1 MIPLTTRT
9 AEFDLLGSVASQV
22 EGAASVDIALQQV
35 LTLLCEYTCSP
46 IGHVYAVAAGTTQLT
61 PTELWHL
68 DWPGQVRG
76 LQQAA
81 HAGPLEYADPLAGRA
96 FASRQAAVHNAEATA
111 ALTGVARILPA
122 RATGLLVVTVVPV
135 VTDTGGA
142 VFEMFGPAENAHM
155 AIVVTLAPLISA
167 LLGRAYDRA
176 SAEAAIRR
184 IQSDH
189 ETNLRERTESLS
201 RVMITLNER
210 LQELQR
216 LELKLEVR
224 DRAIAAAPN
233 GIVIADALAAD
244 WPLIY
249 VNPAFERITGYT
261 AAEVLGHNARLIAHA
276 SEADGEERRRLR
288 DAIKRGVGCRVTLKN
303 RRKDGTAFWNMITVA
318 PVRDAN
324 GLLTH
329 IVGVQQDVTEAQ
341 EASELMQSA
350 KAKTDE
356 ANAQLSRAAR
366 LKDEFLAAMSHELR
380 TPLNGILGFTQALQ
394 ESIYGDLAERQRDS
408 IRSIEESSRH
418 LLALINDILDLSKI
432 EAGKLTLE
440 LEDVDVE
447 MAAQSSLRVVR
458 ELAVRKRIRLNLG
471 MHTEVE
477 FIRVDQRRLKQIL
490 VNLLSNAVKFTPEG
504 GSVGIE
510 VASHPSEEAIVFDV
524 VDSGI
529 GIAAADVPKL
539 FQAFVQVD
547 SRLARR
553 YEGTGLGLAL
563 VKRLAEMHDG
573 TVAVQSEPGQGSRFS
588 VKLPIGKVEQ
598 RSATPTRWQPPVS
611 LVAPPSS
618 MPGSASARLLLAEDH
633 LLNQQ
638 VFMEYLSALGYEV
651 ILAQN
656 GLEAVALCAERQPD
670 LVLMDIQMPEMDG
683 IEATHRIRANPQT
696 AQVPIIAL
704 TALAMSGDRE
714 RCLSAGM
721 NRYLSKPVNLRGL
734 ATEIASLLPPAG
746 AARQEPV
753 MV

>member
-1 MIPLTTRT
+1 MISLTTRT

-46 IGHVYAVAAGTTQLT
+46 IGHVYTVAAGTTVLT

-81 HAGPLEYADPLAGRA
+81 HAGPLEYSDPLAGRA
-96 FASRQAAVHNAEATA
+96 FASRQAAVYNAEATA
-111 ALTGVARILPA
+111 ALSGVGRILPA
-122 RATGLLVVTVVPV
+122 RATGLVVVTVVPV
-135 VTDTGGA
+135 FTDTGGA

-155 AIVVTLAPLISA
+155 AIVVTLTPLISA

-189 ETNLRERTESLS
+189 ETSLRERTESLS

-261 AAEVLGHNARLIAHA
+261 ADEVLGHNARLIAHA

-288 DAIKRGVGCRVTLKN
+288 DAIKRGVGCRVTLRN
-303 RRKDGTAFWNMITVA
+303 RRKDGTSFWNMITVA

-329 IVGVQQDVTEAQ
+329 FVGVQQDVTEAQ
-341 EASELMQSA
+341 EASDLMQAA

-394 ESIYGDLAERQRDS
+394 ESIYGELAERQRDS

-471 MHTEVE
+471 VHTEVE
-477 FIRVDQRRLKQIL
+477 FVRVDQRRLKQIL

-510 VASHPSEEAIVFDV
+510 VASHPSEPAIVFDV

-529 GIAAADVPKL
+529 GIAPADVPKL

-563 VKRLAEMHDG
+563 VKRLAEMHGG

-588 VKLPIGKVEQ
+588 VKLPIGEVEQ
-598 RSATPTRWQPPVS
+598 RSAKPVRWQPPAS

-618 MPGSASARLLLAEDH
+618 TPGSASARLLLAEDH

-638 VFMEYLSALGYEV
+638 VFMEYLGALGYEV

-656 GLEAVALCAERQPD
+656 GVEAVALCAERHPD

-683 IEATHRIRANPQT
+683 IEATRRIRADPQT

-714 RCLSAGM
+714 RCLDAGM

-746 AARQEPV
+746 AVRGEPALV
-753 MV
+753 